1 MRYSNEFYSTNLFPS
16 DVGQLIRQNPLDP
29 FSAVGNC
36 VAAVV
41 REILVKTQIEVVG
54 QFEAG
59 NVAEILEAH

>member
-1 MRYSNEFYSTNLFPS
+1 MSFIQPTRTNLFPG

-41 REILVKTQIEVVG
+41 REILVETQVEVVG
-54 QFEAG
+54 QFQAG